1 MYGATPAQ
9 RHELS
14 TFKVLPAPQLALPA
28 SGKSSKSG
36 YPRRVT
42 TRSLQLPKKVPSTP
56 SAPNAMGP
64 YSFATEAGG
73 LVFLSGQVALD
84 PATGER
90 RPDDIEIQTRQVM
103 DNIGAILGDLGLT
116 YEDIAKT
123 TIFLAEMADYPKV
136 NEVYGSYFGTEPPAR
151 SAIQAG
157 ALPGGFLVEIEV
169 VAAR

>member
-1 MYGATPAQ
+1 
-9 RHELS
+9 
-14 TFKVLPAPQLALPA
+14 
-28 SGKSSKSG
+28 
-36 YPRRVT
+36 
-42 TRSLQLPKKVPSTP
+42 
-56 SAPNAMGP
+56 MGP

-90 RPDDIEIQTRQVM
+90 RPDDVEVQARQVM
-103 DNIGAILGDLGLT
+103 DNIGLILGDLGLA
-116 YEDIAKT
+116 YEDIVKT
-123 TIFLAEMADYPKV
+123 TIFMADMADYPKV
-136 NEVYGSYFGTEPPAR
+136 NDVYGSYFGTEPPAR